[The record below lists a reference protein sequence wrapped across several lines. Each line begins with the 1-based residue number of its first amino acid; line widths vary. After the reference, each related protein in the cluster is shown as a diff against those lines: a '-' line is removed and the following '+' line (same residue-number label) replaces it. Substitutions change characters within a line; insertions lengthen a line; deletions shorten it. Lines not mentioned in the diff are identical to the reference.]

1 MNTELLK
8 KKILQLAMQGKL
20 VEQDESDGTADE
32 LIDQILEEKEK
43 LMSEGKIKKEKLS
56 RIYKN
61 PTDNHYYEKFE
72 DGTEKDISKDISFDI
87 PQTWIYTRLKNIGT
101 VVGGGTPKTDVKEN
115 WENATIPWVTPAD
128 MKNIKGLYVKRGER
142 NISTTGLSSS
152 SAKLL
157 PAGSILFSSR
167 APIGYIAIAEN
178 DICTNQGFKSLVL
191 IKKELKFFLYYQ
203 LIQKTPEII
212 HRASGTTFKEISGTE
227 FGETIVAI
235 PPLNEQ
241 IRIVTKL
248 NMLFEK
254 INKINKKYLKI
265 NKLKNI
271 LRTKIIDVAIRG
283 KFTKQLL
290 TDESAS
296 NLIEDILKEK
306 RMLIKECKIKK
317 ENLSIIYKDT
327 DNQFYEKFDD
337 GKIINITNKIPFSIP
352 NNWSWT
358 RLKNIFK
365 FINGDRGK
373 NYPSKEKLLLDGK
386 IPFISAINMENNS
399 VKKEGLLFVSDEQY
413 NKLRTGKLQKND
425 FVFCIRGSLGKHC
438 KYNYDTGAIAS
449 SLVILRKI
457 GEILDDYISLYLD
470 SPLIIQEINSTNN
483 GTAQPNLGA
492 RDVMEYLIP
501 IPPLNEQF
509 RIISKINQ
517 IRNIL

>member
-1 MNTELLK
+1 
-8 KKILQLAMQGKL
+8 
-20 VEQDESDGTADE
+20 
-32 LIDQILEEKEK
+32 
-43 LMSEGKIKKEKLS
+43 
-56 RIYKN
+56 
-61 PTDNHYYEKFE
+61 
-72 DGTEKDISKDISFDI
+72 
-87 PQTWIYTRLKNIGT
+87 
-101 VVGGGTPKTDVKEN
+101 
-115 WENATIPWVTPAD
+115 

>member
-1 MNTELLK
+1 
-8 KKILQLAMQGKL
+8 
-20 VEQDESDGTADE
+20 
-32 LIDQILEEKEK
+32 
-43 LMSEGKIKKEKLS
+43 
-56 RIYKN
+56 
-61 PTDNHYYEKFE
+61 
-72 DGTEKDISKDISFDI
+72 
-87 PQTWIYTRLKNIGT
+87 
-101 VVGGGTPKTDVKEN
+101 
-115 WENATIPWVTPAD
+115 

-337 GKIINITNKIPFSIP
+337 GKIINITKEIPYSIP
-352 NNWSWT
+352 QNWAWT
-358 RLKNIFK
+358 RLKTICTKIVDGDHNPPPAQPHKTDFIMLSAKNIQNDK
-365 FINGDRGK
+365 LVNLEDARYLNKTDYELGKKRIN
-373 NYPSKEKLLLDGK
+373 
-386 IPFISAINMENNS
+386 
-399 VKKEGLLFVSDEQY
+399 
-413 NKLRTGKLQKND
+413 LQKED
-425 FVFCIRGSLGKHC
+425 ILLTIVGTLGRSCIYDDNKNILFQRSVAVLTTLIN
-438 KYNYDTGAIAS
+438 NYF
-449 SLVILRKI
+449 LKL
-457 GEILDDYISLYLD
+457 ILDSNYI
-470 SPLIIQEINSTNN
+470 QNKMNHEAK
-483 GTAQPNLGA
+483 GTAQRGFYLKQLE
-492 RDVMEYLIP
+492 RILIP
-501 IPPLNEQF
+501 VAPLEEQG
-509 RIISKINQ
+509 RIINKKN
-517 IRNIL
+517 NIFNYIKTAE

>member
-1 MNTELLK
+1 M
-8 KKILQLAMQGKL
+8 
-20 VEQDESDGTADE
+20 
-32 LIDQILEEKEK
+32 
-43 LMSEGKIKKEKLS
+43 
-56 RIYKN
+56 
-61 PTDNHYYEKFE
+61 
-72 DGTEKDISKDISFDI
+72 
-87 PQTWIYTRLKNIGT
+87 
-101 VVGGGTPKTDVKEN
+101 
-115 WENATIPWVTPAD
+115 
-128 MKNIKGLYVKRGER
+128 KRGER